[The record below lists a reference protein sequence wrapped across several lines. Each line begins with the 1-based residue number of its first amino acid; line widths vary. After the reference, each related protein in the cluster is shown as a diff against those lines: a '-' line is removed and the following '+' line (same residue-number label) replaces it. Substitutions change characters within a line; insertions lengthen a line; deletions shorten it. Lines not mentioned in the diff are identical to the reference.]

1 MEFQAKKRVIAFVG
15 GLLLSTAAF
24 GQTFRYP
31 VRKGG
36 GLTALPIRGI
46 LTINQTGISFQETT
60 EGGKAPEHSD
70 TLHWNYPDIQQLKI
84 SAKSLSVLTYK
95 DSKWKLGADRKY
107 EFNLVSKTTF
117 EKSYAFLKTRLDQR
131 LVAEFAEHPGKVLW
145 ELPVKHLRRFG
156 GDEGVLRV
164 GTDAIVY
171 SSHDEDASRTWRF
184 RDIDNIS
191 SSGPFQLTITTF
203 EKAKLDYGSRKQFN
217 FQLKERLEEARY
229 EDLWLR
235 LNASKGLK
243 LLESYRK

>member
-1 MEFQAKKRVIAFVG
+1 MEFRAKKRVIAFVG

-24 GQTFRYP
+24 GQTFQYQ

-36 GLTALPIRGI
+36 GLWTVPMKGI
-46 LTINQTGISFQETT
+46 LTINQTGVSFHETS
-60 EGGKAPEHSD
+60 EGGQAPKHPEAWR
-70 TLHWNYPDIQQLKI
+70 WNYRDIQQLKI

-95 DSKWKLGADRKY
+95 DSKWKLGADREY
-107 EFNLVSKTTF
+107 EFDLVSKTTF
-117 EKSYAFLKTRLDQR
+117 EKSYAFLNTRLDQR
-131 LVAEFAEHPGKVLW
+131 LVAEFAVHPRVLW

-156 GDEGVLRV
+156 GDEGVLQV

-217 FQLKERLEEARY
+217 FQLKQRLEEARY